1 MIDRCLEAVLK
12 IHESTQAEGSFE
24 RVFLKRDG
32 DALLV
37 VRATESLALPEGA
50 LDAVMA
56 RYGRPLDADVTLVD
70 VDALELDGGKRLR
83 HVQHLAR
90 YDVIARDF
98 LVLEAPGTDALCALA
113 TTVAGALEHLA
124 VAMTRGAQRR

>member
-83 HVQHLAR
+83 HVRHLAR